1 MDTRSARLLKL
12 SLELR
17 TAAVD
22 AGRPDVAA
30 EVDSLMT
37 LIAGEQ
43 NLAPT
48 SKSGVA
54 DAVQRILN
62 GLGY

>member
-1 MDTRSARLLKL
+1 MDTRSAHLLKL
-12 SLELR
+12 SLDLR

-22 AGRPDVAA
+22 AGRPDVATK
-30 EVDSLMT
+30 VDELMT

-43 NLAPT
+43 NLTPK

-54 DAVQRILN
+54 DTVQRILN